1 MAATMSQGKT
11 YTIQQASAL
20 SGLSAGMLRY
30 YESIGLIGPIT
41 RGISSKH
48 RQYIDH
54 DLEIAAVISC
64 LHAVGMST
72 SNMRQFLGNR
82 LSGATAANKQIA
94 LLETQQIYLANERQY
109 LELREKYLI
118 LKVRYYSALSANNT
132 DEVNKLL
139 KQIGAVS
146 EPIRLHKQRHF

>member
-1 MAATMSQGKT
+1 MAANMSQEKT
-11 YTIQQASAL
+11 LTINQASVL
-20 SGLSAGMLRY
+20 SGLSKGMLRY

-48 RQYIDH
+48 RQYSDH
-54 DLEIAAVISC
+54 DLEVAAVISC

-72 SNMRQFLGNR
+72 SNMRQFLANR
-82 LSGATAANKQIA
+82 IHGANTADRQII
-94 LLETQQIYLANERQY
+94 LLEAQQQYLMDERQY
-109 LELREKYLI
+109 LELREEYLA